1 MNEKNYI
8 AVTVNT
14 SIHIILCFWFHY
26 WYADS
31 LFPVSLL

>member
-1 MNEKNYI
+1 MNEEDSI
-8 AVTVNT
+8 AGTVN
-14 SIHIILCFWFHY
+14 IHIILCFWFHY